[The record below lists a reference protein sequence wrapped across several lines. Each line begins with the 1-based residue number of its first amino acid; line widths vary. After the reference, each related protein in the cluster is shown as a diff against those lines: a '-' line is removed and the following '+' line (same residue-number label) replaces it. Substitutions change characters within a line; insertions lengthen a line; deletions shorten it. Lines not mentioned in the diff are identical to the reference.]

1 MTNADLI
8 KSVSISRRG
17 RPATDLILAPSIAS
31 YEARPKVWL
40 GAKSPGG
47 LALPAAH
54 PTPSQMYAPRGV
66 WIDRE
71 RLIVCDSGNHRVM
84 IWSEIP
90 ERDGAPADVV
100 LGQKDFYTEGPACG
114 TGDFRHGLHL
124 PTGVLVAEGKL
135 LVADAWHHRILVW
148 NQVPTESNLP
158 PDAVIGQVDASHVL
172 PNRGAGPTA
181 KSLNWPYG
189 MAYIAGRFYVADTGN
204 RRVLG
209 WKGIPNGDTEAHLV
223 LGQPDANSADE
234 NRGGAI
240 GGDTFRWP
248 HAIAGDENGLW
259 IADAGNHRVLGWR
272 GHPEADCSS
281 DFVLGQESMSEAREW
296 PTISKERIAFVF
308 RMG

>member
-1 MTNADLI
+1 
-8 KSVSISRRG
+8 
-17 RPATDLILAPSIAS
+17 
-31 YEARPKVWL
+31 
-40 GAKSPGG
+40 
-47 LALPAAH
+47 
-54 PTPSQMYAPRGV
+54 
-66 WIDRE
+66 
-71 RLIVCDSGNHRVM
+71 M

-148 NQVPTESNLP
+148 NQVPTVSNLP

-209 WKGIPNGDTEAHLV
+209 WKGIPNGIQKRTWSWGNLMQTLLMKIVEGPSEAIPFDGPMRLPVMRTACGSRTLATIECWDGEGIQRQTVRAILYWDKSRCRRLV
-223 LGQPDANSADE
+223 
-234 NRGGAI
+234 
-240 GGDTFRWP
+240 
-248 HAIAGDENGLW
+248 NGL
-259 IADAGNHRVLGWR
+259 
-272 GHPEADCSS
+272 
-281 DFVLGQESMSEAREW
+281 
-296 PTISKERIAFVF
+296 TISKERIAFVF